1 MSETETLPL
10 LLLAEPSLPEP
21 AVSERPSP
29 RENVRRRGDAYL
41 TIAAGHAPRREPV
54 PPPAGYRIFIRRL
67 QFDACIG
74 VYEWEKLSQQPVVL
88 DLEFGLLS
96 DAACHSDR
104 LADTVDYAR
113 VVERL
118 RTLATSSHYELV
130 ESLAETMALALQE
143 EFGVPWL
150 TLSLSKLAPFPGA
163 EVGIVI
169 ERGHRP

>member
-1 MSETETLPL
+1 MSQSEVLPRQP
-10 LLLAEPSLPEP
+10 LAEPSSAETP
-21 AVSERPSP
+21 VGERPLP
-29 RENVRRRGDAYL
+29 RENPRRRGDAYL
-41 TIAAGHAPRREPV
+41 TIAAGHAPRGEPV
-54 PPPAGYRIFIRRL
+54 PAPAGYRIFIRRL

-118 RTLATSSHYELV
+118 RTLATSRHYELV
-130 ESLAETMALALQE
+130 ESLAEAMALVLQQ

>member
-1 MSETETLPL
+1 MSKTEVLPRQPL
-10 LLLAEPSLPEP
+10 SEPPLAESPLG
-21 AVSERPSP
+21 ERPLP
-29 RENVRRRGDAYL
+29 GEGARRRTDAYV
-41 TIAAGHAPRREPV
+41 TIPAGHAPRGEPAAAL
-54 PPPAGYRIFIRRL
+54 PGCRIFIRRL
-67 QFDACIG
+67 QIDARIG
-74 VYEWEKLSQQPVVL
+74 VYEWEKIARQPVVL

-96 DAACHSDR
+96 DAACRSDR

-118 RTLATSSHYELV
+118 RTLATCRHYELV
-130 ESLAETMALALQE
+130 ESLAETMAQALQQ

-169 ERGHRP
+169 ERGRHR